1 MNYLQIQL
9 FAAVI
14 KRASMNGWELERLL
28 DMIDQNL
35 EENEVRLREEILRF
49 ITKHEDDVVDQLHKH
64 KSVTV
69 PTSFGEFV
77 LMLGD
82 LRNKILNPI
91 AA

>member
-1 MNYLQIQL
+1 
-9 FAAVI
+9 
-14 KRASMNGWELERLL
+14 MNGWELRRLFG
-28 DMIDQNL
+28 MIDQNI

-49 ITKHEDDVVDQLHKH
+49 ITVHEDDVVDRLNKE
-64 KSVTV
+64 KSVKI

-77 LMLGD
+77 LKLGD